1 MPYFLLALA
10 IAAELLATSMMKA
23 TDGFTRLW
31 PTLAVLA
38 GYAISFIALAQA
50 VKGGLQVGVAY
61 AIWSAVGTAAIVVIA
76 ALFLDEP
83 VTLAKVGGIALII
96 AGVVMLNLTGAQAH

>member
-1 MPYFLLALA
+1 MSYFLLALA
-10 IAAELLATSMMKA
+10 IAAELFATSMMKA

-76 ALFLDEP
+76 ALFLNEP

-96 AGVVMLNLTGAQAH
+96 TGVVMLNLTGAEAH

>member
-10 IAAELLATSMMKA
+10 IAAELLATSLMKA

-50 VKGGLQVGVAY
+50 VKDGLQVGVAY

-76 ALFLDEP
+76 ALFLNEP